1 MHVLNASFSLSI
13 QHFTFNDHPQD
24 YARSLAYLTSAF
36 LLAAPVR
43 LLHQMENQETGD
55 SEKKWN
61 YFSSPDEIFG
71 FIL

>member
-24 YARSLAYLTSAF
+24 YARSLAYLQSAF
-36 LLAAPVR
+36 LLAAPLR

-55 SEKKWN
+55 SEKKMEL
-61 YFSSPDEIFG
+61 F
-71 FIL
+71 FIPR